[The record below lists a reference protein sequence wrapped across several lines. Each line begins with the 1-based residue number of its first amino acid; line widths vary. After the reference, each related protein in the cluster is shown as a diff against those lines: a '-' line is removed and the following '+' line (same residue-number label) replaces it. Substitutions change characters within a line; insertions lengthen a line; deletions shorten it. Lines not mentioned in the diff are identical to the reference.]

1 MLEWAVQGVNISV
14 PRNGGLECANFLSMK
29 TRTLETIFVLCLC
42 GPTFMWGMRR
52 LTPLNID
59 CQEKREPTGKRVLL
73 VMMCLI
79 WGIEIGYKFSSRT
92 VIFLLNPCHITTA
105 LQIYLLVARPSK
117 RVGALFR
124 FQMNCMNGAVL
135 ALAFPELDALNLPFE
150 TWLYWIQHSMM
161 MVIPLYL
168 IQLGGVYEV
177 EKLNDFSWSLVSYCI
192 LVFYHFI
199 ILQGIG
205 LPTQVN
211 LNHMLCPAIRDPFDG
226 PWYRPIATT
235 HQAFLCP
242 MLSKF
247 FAFVGHKLSTPP
259 RKKYH

>member
-1 MLEWAVQGVNISV
+1 MTTDRVECEFNPIAVVDIVLFDSRLFSSLPFVMPALQGSTYKFINTDGNMLEWAVQGVNISV

-168 IQLGGVYEV
+168 IQLGGMYYQSRQYVAIC
-177 EKLNDFSWSLVSYCI
+177 KFIFI
-192 LVFYHFI
+192 LTNACFFWYSFY
-199 ILQGIG
+199 
-205 LPTQVN
+205 
-211 LNHMLCPAIRDPFDG
+211 
-226 PWYRPIATT
+226 YY
-235 HQAFLCP
+235 
-242 MLSKF
+242 LSD
-247 FAFVGHKLSTPP
+247 
-259 RKKYH
+259 R